1 MATIC
6 YAWDE
11 TPFAWI
17 NTPFTWAEGCVI
29 EKIISGGG
37 GAISSQTIR
46 KRLKDLPEDEKEIL
60 IGLFLRLDVD
70 EIEIE
75 KRVNK
80 NKNTKVKIKLS
91 DIEVKQA
98 VERIVKV
105 NVKINED

>member
-6 YAWDE
+6 YSWDE

-17 NTPFTWAEGCVI
+17 DTPFTWAEGCVI
-29 EKIISGGG
+29 EKVIGGG

-46 KRLKDLPEDEKEIL
+46 KRLDDLPKDEKEVL
-60 IGLFLRLDVD
+60 IGLFLRLNVD
-70 EIEIE
+70 EIEFE
-75 KRVNK
+75 RKVNK

-91 DIEVKQA
+91 DIDVSTTTQKF
-98 VERIVKV
+98 VKV

>member
-17 NTPFTWAEGCVI
+17 DTPFTWAEGCVI

-60 IGLFLRLDVD
+60 IGLFVRLDID
-70 EIEIE
+70 ELQFER
-75 KRVNK
+75 KVNK
-80 NKNTKVKIKLS
+80 NKNTKVTIKLS
-91 DIEVKQA
+91 DIEVKQST
-98 VERIVKV
+98 ERIVKV

>member
-17 NTPFTWAEGCVI
+17 DTPFTWAEGCVI
-29 EKIISGGG
+29 EKVIGGG

-60 IGLFLRLDVD
+60 INLFVRLNVD
-70 EIEIE
+70 EIEFE
-75 KRVNK
+75 RRVNK

-91 DIEVKQA
+91 DIDVKPS

>member
-17 NTPFTWAEGCVI
+17 DTPFTWAEGCII

-37 GAISSQTIR
+37 GTISSQTIR

-91 DIEVKQA
+91 DIEVKQS